1 MTHRKMKRFC
11 SKPLAMLCMMALALP
26 IATVYGQDNREQLLN
41 TPLPM
46 DPAVLYGK
54 LDNGMTYYIRANG
67 EPKNRAEFYILHHVG
82 AILEEDSQNGLA
94 HFLEH
99 MAFNGTKNFPKKKLL
114 NFLEHNGVKFGSDV
128 NAFTTY
134 DETCYNISD
143 VPTTRPGILDTCV
156 QILCDWSGDI
166 ALESDEIDA
175 ERGVISEEFRTR
187 RNSSW
192 RQTQALFQELAK
204 GSKYAERDVIGPLS
218 NIQGFKHD
226 LIRDFYHKWYRPEFQ
241 SIIIVGDFD
250 AKAMEARVK
259 RMAGALPKR
268 PTPQEKPVYEIPPTR
283 GIAWGAYHDP
293 EVTMNRVDVIYK
305 FPVREHEAKTVKG
318 YGEDIVRELVI
329 NLINSRFSE
338 LSQQENKPFMVGASQ
353 YTNMFEPLDVL
364 FLIAV
369 GQPNEMQNT
378 LKGLLTE
385 TQRIRQNGFTETE
398 VAREKSEM
406 ERAMQKQYDERSK
419 LQNASYVKQYIEH
432 FTKNEPIPP
441 IELEYQ
447 LVKSI
452 LASTSVE
459 SVNAMAAKL
468 LAGKDAT
475 IFISAPESEKD
486 HIPSAAQ
493 VESLFNTIYD
503 SKLDAWVDN
512 VKEEPLLPSRPVPGR
527 VSASKTNKKLGTTE
541 WALSNGIKVIVK
553 PTTFKE
559 DQVLLSGFAPGGYS
573 LLKDEAVPSAMLA
586 GSVLSQCGLGNFD
599 AIELGKILAGKNAHV
614 SASIEDYQST
624 ISASSSAKLEELETM
639 FQLIYLHFMSPRFE
653 QKGYDN
659 LMQQLKTVF
668 GGREKDPDFLFQ
680 KKLIG
685 ALYGNTIRRFAPDMA
700 LLEKVSLDKIEKVYT
715 ERFANAQNFTFAV
728 VGNVDVKELKPLVEY
743 YLGSLPAG
751 GKEYWRDDKVRTLG
765 TNVNVVYDQKMEDP
779 KTKVA
784 LGWGGKAAY
793 NQENRINA
801 TALSQILDLRCIE
814 EVREEQGGT
823 YGVGSSVSITDKPTE
838 QMYALFVF
846 DTDPA
851 KADALIPIV
860 ERIFHNLSKSI
871 SATDVE
877 KVKKHM
883 LKSYEDAIR
892 KNNYWISTLRNIEQ
906 TGVNMYIGYEKRVN
920 ALTPESLQKAAQSYF
935 SNPTTLRL
943 IMRGVKGE

>member
-1 MTHRKMKRFC
+1 
-11 SKPLAMLCMMALALP
+11 
-26 IATVYGQDNREQLLN
+26 
-41 TPLPM
+41 
-46 DPAVLYGK
+46 
-54 LDNGMTYYIRANG
+54 
-67 EPKNRAEFYILHHVG
+67 
-82 AILEEDSQNGLA
+82 
-94 HFLEH
+94 
-99 MAFNGTKNFPKKKLL
+99 
-114 NFLEHNGVKFGSDV
+114 
-128 NAFTTY
+128 
-134 DETCYNISD
+134 
-143 VPTTRPGILDTCV
+143 
-156 QILCDWSGDI
+156 
-166 ALESDEIDA
+166 
-175 ERGVISEEFRTR
+175 
-187 RNSSW
+187 
-192 RQTQALFQELAK
+192 
-204 GSKYAERDVIGPLS
+204 
-218 NIQGFKHD
+218 
-226 LIRDFYHKWYRPEFQ
+226 
-241 SIIIVGDFD
+241 
-250 AKAMEARVK
+250 
-259 RMAGALPKR
+259 
-268 PTPQEKPVYEIPPTR
+268 
-283 GIAWGAYHDP
+283 
-293 EVTMNRVDVIYK
+293 
-305 FPVREHEAKTVKG
+305 
-318 YGEDIVRELVI
+318 
-329 NLINSRFSE
+329 
-338 LSQQENKPFMVGASQ
+338 
-353 YTNMFEPLDVL
+353 
-364 FLIAV
+364 
-369 GQPNEMQNT
+369 
-378 LKGLLTE
+378 
-385 TQRIRQNGFTETE
+385 
-398 VAREKSEM
+398 
-406 ERAMQKQYDERSK
+406 
-419 LQNASYVKQYIEH
+419 
-432 FTKNEPIPP
+432 
-441 IELEYQ
+441 
-447 LVKSI
+447 
-452 LASTSVE
+452 
-459 SVNAMAAKL
+459 
-468 LAGKDAT
+468 
-475 IFISAPESEKD
+475 
-486 HIPSAAQ
+486 
-493 VESLFNTIYD
+493 
-503 SKLDAWVDN
+503 
-512 VKEEPLLPSRPVPGR
+512 
-527 VSASKTNKKLGTTE
+527 
-541 WALSNGIKVIVK
+541 
-553 PTTFKE
+553 
-559 DQVLLSGFAPGGYS
+559 
-573 LLKDEAVPSAMLA
+573 
-586 GSVLSQCGLGNFD
+586 
-599 AIELGKILAGKNAHV
+599 
-614 SASIEDYQST
+614 
-624 ISASSSAKLEELETM
+624 M

-680 KKLIG
+680 KQLIG

-715 ERFANAQNFTFAV
+715 ERFANAQNFTFVV